1 MTARFMRRKFFPD
14 HTHFCLATWYMVGG
28 DLGKNGDDR
37 TTTEEAELMAG
48 GLEEYQC

>member
-1 MTARFMRRKFFPD
+1 MPIKLTYNAGLVVGDLEKMEMMRR
-14 HTHFCLATWYMVGG
+14 C
-28 DLGKNGDDR
+28 R